1 MIDPTRIGRRG
12 PQVRRSQVA
21 LEVALTVYALIGAAL
36 LLRLVF
42 LALGVDDRVWAGA
55 TIYAVTDSIVWP
67 LRLLPGAERPLLGD
81 AALPDLTVVAA
92 VALVPVAFL
101 ASGRSR

>member
-1 MIDPTRIGRRG
+1 MIDPTRLGRRG

-21 LEVALTVYALIGAAL
+21 LEVVLTLYALVGAAL
-36 LLRLVF
+36 VLRLVF

-55 TIYAVTDSIVWP
+55 TIYNLTDRVVWP
-67 LRLLPGAERPLLGD
+67 LTLLPGAERPLLGD

-92 VALVPVAFL
+92 VALVPVGLL
-101 ASGRSR
+101 ARHRSR